1 MVKIIHEGERSTNC
15 PTSDAKYNIL
25 KQASSYNMIIVNR
38 ENNSLQDWN
47 VADTADKNEHTSW
60 QK

>member
-1 MVKIIHEGERSTNC
+1 MV
-15 PTSDAKYNIL
+15 
-25 KQASSYNMIIVNR
+25 IIVNG

-47 VADTADKNEHTSW
+47 VADTADKNEDTSW